1 MTLPAGPRFVAYY
14 RVSTDK
20 QGRSGLGLEAQREA
34 VTRQAAVAGGTV
46 VVAFEEVESGR
57 RGDRP
62 QLGLALAECR
72 ARRAVLLIAK
82 LDRLARDAHFL
93 LGLEKAGVEFVAAD
107 MPHAN
112 RLTVGIMALVAE
124 EEARMTS
131 ARTKAALAA
140 AKARGVRLGNPLLRP
155 GNAKMASGARAAWVA
170 AAAQRAAEVMPY
182 LDAAR
187 RAGATTLQQ
196 LAEALTAR
204 GVRAPRGG
212 DRWHPWQ
219 IRRVLNRAEA
229 SHTQVVRGP
238 RQGAQI
244 SADRE
249 LVGVAGIEDA
259 ARKGGR
265 MRKKAVAQPR
275 RVQAVCRK
283 DQRPDNDF
291 CGSTRSFSVGQDE
304 RRVHSAR
311 NAGGGGGSKAP

>member
-1 MTLPAGPRFVAYY
+1 MTPPAGPRYVAYY

-20 QGRSGLGLEAQREA
+20 QGRSGLGLDAQREA
-34 VTRQAAVAGGTV
+34 VTRQAAAAGGAV
-46 VVAFEEVESGR
+46 LAAFEEVESGR

-140 AKARGVRLGNPLLRP
+140 AKARGVQLGNPRLKP
-155 GNAKMASGARAAWVA
+155 GDDAAAAEARAAWSAQA
-170 AAAQRAAEVMPY
+170 ARRAADVAPY

-187 RAGATTLQQ
+187 RAGAKTLQQ
-196 LAEALTAR
+196 LADALPAR
-204 GVRAPRGG
+204 GVRTPRGG
-212 DRWHPWQ
+212 ERWRPWQ
-219 IRRVLNRAEA
+219 IRRVMERAAADEKQRMA
-229 SHTQVVRGP
+229 P
-238 RQGAQI
+238 AAQ
-244 SADRE
+244 
-249 LVGVAGIEDA
+249 
-259 ARKGGR
+259 
-265 MRKKAVAQPR
+265 R
-275 RVQAVCRK
+275 R
-283 DQRPDNDF
+283 
-291 CGSTRSFSVGQDE
+291 
-304 RRVHSAR
+304 
-311 NAGGGGGSKAP
+311 

>member
-1 MTLPAGPRFVAYY
+1 MTTPTGPRFVAYY

-34 VTRQAAVAGGTV
+34 VARQAAAAGGAV
-46 VVAFEEVESGR
+46 VAAFEEVESGR
-57 RGDRP
+57 RADRP
-62 QLGLALAECR
+62 QLAAALAECR

-140 AKARGVRLGNPLLRP
+140 AKARGVRLGNPQLKA
-155 GNAKMASGARAAWVA
+155 GDTATAAGARAAWVA
-170 AAAQRAAEVMPY
+170 QAARRAAEVAPY

-187 RAGATTLQQ
+187 RAGAATLQQ
-196 LAEALTAR
+196 LADALTAR

-212 DRWHPWQ
+212 ERWHAWQ
-219 IRRVLNRAEA
+219 VRRVLNRANGE
-229 SHTQVVRGP
+229 VGP
-238 RQGAQI
+238 R
-244 SADRE
+244 R
-249 LVGVAGIEDA
+249 
-259 ARKGGR
+259 
-265 MRKKAVAQPR
+265 
-275 RVQAVCRK
+275 
-283 DQRPDNDF
+283 
-291 CGSTRSFSVGQDE
+291 
-304 RRVHSAR
+304 
-311 NAGGGGGSKAP
+311 

>member
-1 MTLPAGPRFVAYY
+1 MTPPAGPRFVAYY

-20 QGRSGLGLEAQREA
+20 QGRSGHGLDAQREA
-34 VTRQAAVAGGTV
+34 VARQAAAVGGTV
-46 VVAFEEVESGR
+46 VVAFQEVESGR

-140 AKARGVRLGNPLLRP
+140 AKARGVRLGNPQLKP
-155 GNAKMASGARAAWVA
+155 GNAGTAADARAVWSATA
-170 AAAQRAAEVMPY
+170 ARHATGVLPY
-182 LDAAR
+182 LVAAR

-196 LAEALTAR
+196 LADALTAR
-204 GVRAPRGG
+204 GVRTPRGG
-212 DRWHPWQ
+212 DRWRPEQ
-219 IRRVLNRAEA
+219 VKRVMARCIEGRALL
-229 SHTQVVRGP
+229 QNLP
-238 RQGAQI
+238 
-244 SADRE
+244 
-249 LVGVAGIEDA
+249 
-259 ARKGGR
+259 
-265 MRKKAVAQPR
+265 
-275 RVQAVCRK
+275 
-283 DQRPDNDF
+283 
-291 CGSTRSFSVGQDE
+291 
-304 RRVHSAR
+304 
-311 NAGGGGGSKAP
+311 